1 MLFPL
6 WLLPGHPLDEKDQM
20 VDMLP
25 TLKERLQKRTDPNI
39 LFSII
44 NDLAKVDCYMQDF
57 VAYSNPKKKCA
68 DTVWFNTHEYEMISC
83 KSCSALSCSCIWNV
97 SVFVLKEWPQCLPQH
112 YEWPCQGHLLQAR
125 YVSLTVIIWKWKYI
139 CVISHLVPISVKWFC
154 AECGQYIFQHL
165 KWHCFCTM

>member
-1 MLFPL
+1 MAVFGDDSVMLFPL

-68 DTVWFNTHEYEMISC
+68 DTV
-83 KSCSALSCSCIWNV
+83 
-97 SVFVLKEWPQCLPQH
+97 
-112 YEWPCQGHLLQAR
+112 
-125 YVSLTVIIWKWKYI
+125 
-139 CVISHLVPISVKWFC
+139 
-154 AECGQYIFQHL
+154 
-165 KWHCFCTM
+165 